1 MVGDSFLMAKE
12 KRVIK
17 DTGTILNLALLCHLI
32 GDYLLQSDW
41 MATEKTKKSTAALAH
56 VLTYGLPFLLL
67 THSISALFV
76 IVGTHFIIDRWRLA
90 RYVVWAKNYIAPW
103 IRRKKLGPDGRPWE
117 CLCGMNRP
125 YLCFCKANETE
136 LVPPT
141 KPWKECTATG
151 YDPERPLWLTV
162 WLLIIAD
169 NTMHLCI
176 NALALIYLR

>member
-1 MVGDSFLMAKE
+1 M
-12 KRVIK
+12 IK

-41 MATEKTKKSTAALAH
+41 MATEKTKKSTTALAH

-67 THSISALFV
+67 TRSIPALL
-76 IVGTHFIIDRWRLA
+76 IIIGTHFVIDRWRLA
-90 RYVVWAKNYIAPW
+90 RYVVWAKNW
-103 IRRKKLGPDGRPWE
+103 ISPHYMYWCD
-117 CLCGMNRP
+117 
-125 YLCFCKANETE
+125 FCKTTKGGCCEHCHK
-136 LVPPT
+136 VPT